1 LLLSNNPKAGKAFQ
15 VSDISQFKKI
25 GNSLKVIVKGIM
37 SKEDALLCL
46 SHGSDAIW
54 ISNGEGAK

>member
-1 LLLSNNPKAGKAFQ
+1 
-15 VSDISQFKKI
+15 
-25 GNSLKVIVKGIM
+25 LKVVVKGIM

-46 SHGSDAIW
+46 SNGADGIW